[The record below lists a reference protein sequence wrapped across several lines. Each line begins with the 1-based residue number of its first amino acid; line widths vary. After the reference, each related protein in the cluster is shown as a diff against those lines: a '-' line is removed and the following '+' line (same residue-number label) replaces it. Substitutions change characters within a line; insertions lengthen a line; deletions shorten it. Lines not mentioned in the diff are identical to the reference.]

1 MTETCKS
8 EAPGIPSSSWSSCCW
23 RPPAREGSRACR
35 STPRAG
41 EPALDRG
48 WKSRE
53 GEERPEE
60 VAAMRSWRSCASTAS
75 QLGGEG
81 WCLKVLNL
89 NSTAI
94 FYTATDHCSWMAR
107 RIYKRGYLKDLDLW
121 ALHNH
126 GFPFLGIEDPQKLG
140 NLSPAL
146 RGWSLEAFWN
156 NGFFKNIFW
165 VLTTF
170 IYATLSNTLFKIRR
184 QWQSHKMSNH
194 FITNILDKIFFLFF
208 ETELLKM
215 RRQRAVTVTLCFSC
229 FIPTSPWPIF
239 QPFKLSY
246 SLFLSRF

>member
-1 MTETCKS
+1 MEEQRRRREAGGGGGDEELEELCKHS
-8 EAPGIPSSSWSSCCW
+8 I
-23 RPPAREGSRACR
+23 
-35 STPRAG
+35 
-41 EPALDRG
+41 
-48 WKSRE
+48 
-53 GEERPEE
+53 
-60 VAAMRSWRSCASTAS
+60 TA
-75 QLGGEG
+75 GGEG

-126 GFPFLGIEDPQKLG
+126 GFPFLEIEDPQKLG

-184 QWQSHKMSNH
+184 Q
-194 FITNILDKIFFLFF
+194 
-208 ETELLKM
+208 
-215 RRQRAVTVTLCFSC
+215 
-229 FIPTSPWPIF
+229 
-239 QPFKLSY
+239 
-246 SLFLSRF
+246 